1 MRSGKSGNNREDP
14 FDLQRFLKAQ
24 ERIYDQALSELK
36 TGEKRS
42 HWMWYIFPQI
52 DGLGFSSTTKH
63 YSIKSMEEA
72 RAYLDHPVLGK
83 RLIECTETVL
93 AISGKSVSRIF
104 GYPDDLKFKSS
115 MTLFAE
121 VTGSDSSFG
130 RAIEQFYN
138 GRRDEKT
145 LALLRKGL

>member
-1 MRSGKSGNNREDP
+1 
-14 FDLQRFLKAQ
+14 
-24 ERIYDQALSELK
+24 
-36 TGEKRS
+36 
-42 HWMWYIFPQI
+42 
-52 DGLGFSSTTKH
+52 
-63 YSIKSMEEA
+63 MEEA